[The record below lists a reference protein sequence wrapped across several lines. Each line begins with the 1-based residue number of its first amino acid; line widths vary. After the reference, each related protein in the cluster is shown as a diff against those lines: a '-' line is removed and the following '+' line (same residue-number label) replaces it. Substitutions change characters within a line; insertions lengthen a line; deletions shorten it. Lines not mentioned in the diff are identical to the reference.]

1 MPAGR
6 SASNSPKAAPIL
18 AREEQPTA
26 ELTDADVIPDAA
38 VLDPADILT
47 ASDRPTGEPPS
58 LLAASSVAQP
68 VLRTMGNVGLG
79 GEIRIPSPHVALD
92 QPYRTRTSPP
102 ERLVIPSIALDTKV
116 VGIGTHPDRSGN
128 LVWETAAFAVGH
140 HEGTANPGQIG
151 NVVLSG
157 HISSPNEGAVFRRLP
172 QLKVD
177 DGFAII
183 TAQQSFLYR
192 VRDVRVV
199 TPSAV
204 DVLDHTDRAVATL
217 ITCVPDGIYSHR
229 LVIRADA
236 V

>member
-1 MPAGR
+1 
-6 SASNSPKAAPIL
+6 
-18 AREEQPTA
+18 
-26 ELTDADVIPDAA
+26 
-38 VLDPADILT
+38 
-47 ASDRPTGEPPS
+47 
-58 LLAASSVAQP
+58 
-68 VLRTMGNVGLG
+68 MGNVGLG
-79 GEIRIPSPHVALD
+79 GGMQMPSPHVALD
-92 QPYRTRTSPP
+92 HPYRARTSPP
-102 ERLVIPSIALDTKV
+102 ERLVIPSISLDTRV
-116 VGIGTHPDRSGN
+116 VGIGVQSDRLGN

-140 HEGTANPGQIG
+140 HQGSANPGQIG

-172 QLKVD
+172 QLKID

-204 DVLDHTDRAVATL
+204 EVLDATDRAVATL
-217 ITCVPDGIYSHR
+217 ITCVPDGVYSHR